1 MVLKL
6 GLVQLTLGLSLGL
19 AGAVFLSRL
28 MEGMLVGVTSSDP
41 FTFALITALL
51 TLVSITACLLPARR
65 ATLVD
70 PLTALRA
77 D

>member
-1 MVLKL
+1 
-6 GLVQLTLGLSLGL
+6 
-19 AGAVFLSRL
+19 

-41 FTFALITALL
+41 VTFAVITSLL
-51 TLVSITACLLPARR
+51 TLVSIAACLLPARR

>member
-1 MVLKL
+1 
-6 GLVQLTLGLSLGL
+6 
-19 AGAVFLSRL
+19 

-41 FTFALITALL
+41 VTFAPITALL
-51 TLVSITACLLPARR
+51 TLVSIAACLLPARR